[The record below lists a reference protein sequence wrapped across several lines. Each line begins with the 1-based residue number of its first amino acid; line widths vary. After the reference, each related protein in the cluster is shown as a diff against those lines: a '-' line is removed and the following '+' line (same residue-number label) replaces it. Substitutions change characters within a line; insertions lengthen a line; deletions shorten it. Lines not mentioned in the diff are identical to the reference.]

1 MRLDTTESL
10 RSSDVDE
17 LALAVGRSLG
27 PVRLRPAR
35 PNARLSARVTSR
47 RLLNVSITRM
57 YYDTDVRLE
66 LDRQR
71 QFYAIQIPITGNA
84 VVRSGAHRVRA
95 CPGRGSV
102 TAPAQP
108 WSILWSADCEQW
120 VVRIDTAPLLLHL
133 SDLLGRP
140 LPRPLTFDPVLDL
153 TSGRG
158 RTLYDNLVFMATQ
171 LNRTNSMFT
180 DSVVA
185 VANLEQSLMTGVLLA
200 AESNYRSLLDAP
212 GAATSSRVVNE
223 VVALIESHPEAPRTI
238 TELAREQGVS
248 VRSLE
253 RAFRRDLGATP
264 SAYLRQVRLRRAR
277 EVLLASSTDA
287 VTVGQIARRLGF
299 VHPGRFAVQYRRT
312 FGETP
317 SETLRG

>member
-10 RSSDVDE
+10 RSSDTDE
-17 LALAVGRSLG
+17 LRQVIGRSLC
-27 PVRLRPAR
+27 PVRLRPA
-35 PNARLSARVTSR
+35 NQSTELGARVTSR
-47 RLLNVSITRM
+47 RLLNVSLTRM
-57 YYDTDVRLE
+57 HYSVDARIE

-71 QFYAIQIPITGNA
+71 HFYALQVPISGTA
-84 VVRSGAHRVRA
+84 VVRTGTSRVRTS
-95 CPGRGSV
+95 PGRGSV
-102 TAPAQP
+102 VAPAQP
-108 WSILWSADCEQW
+108 WSILWSAGCEQW
-120 VVRIDTAPLLLHL
+120 VVGIDAAALKLHL

-158 RTLYDNLVFMATQ
+158 RTLYDNLAFMATQ
-171 LNRTNSMFT
+171 LNRTESMFT

-185 VANLEQSLMTGVLLA
+185 VANLEQGLMTGLLLA
-200 AESNYRSLLDAP
+200 AGSNYRELLDAP
-212 GAATSSRVVNE
+212 GSATSSRMVNE
-223 VVALIESHPEAPRTI
+223 IVTLIESHPEAPHTI
-238 TELAREQGVS
+238 AVLAREHGVS

-253 RAFRRDLGATP
+253 RAFRRDLGASP

-277 EVLLASSTDA
+277 EVLRTSTTDA
-287 VTVGQIARRLGF
+287 VTVGQVARRLGF
-299 VHPGRFAVQYRRT
+299 VHPGRFAVLYRRA

>member
-17 LALAVGRSLG
+17 LAEAVGRSLG

-35 PNARLSARVTSR
+35 PNAPLAARVTSR
-47 RLLNVSITRM
+47 RLLNVSIIRM

-71 QFYAIQIPITGNA
+71 QFYAVHIPITGSA
-84 VVRSGAHRVRA
+84 VVRSGARRVRA
-95 CPGRGSV
+95 SPGRGSV

-108 WSILWSADCEQW
+108 WSILWSAGCEQW
-120 VVRIDTAPLLLHL
+120 VVRIDAATLMLHL

-140 LPRPLTFDPVLDL
+140 LPLPLTFDPVLDL

-171 LNRTNSMFT
+171 LNRTNSLFT

-185 VANLEQSLMTGVLLA
+185 VANLEQGLMTGLLLA
-200 AESNYRSLLDAP
+200 AESNYRGLLDAP

-223 VVALIESHPEAPRTI
+223 VVALIESHPEAPRSI
-238 TELAREQGVS
+238 AELAREHGVS

-277 EVLLASSTDA
+277 EVLIASSTDA

-299 VHPGRFAVQYRRT
+299 VHQGRFAVLYRRA

>member
-10 RSSDVDE
+10 RSSDIDE
-17 LALAVGRSLG
+17 LTHAVGRSLG

-35 PNARLSARVTSR
+35 PNSPLSARVTSR
-47 RLLNVSITRM
+47 RLLNVSLTRL
-57 YYDTDVRLE
+57 YYDTDVRME

-71 QFYAIQIPITGNA
+71 QFYAVQIPITGSA
-84 VVRSGAHRVRA
+84 VVRSGARRVCA
-95 CPGRGSV
+95 APGRGSV

-108 WSILWSADCEQW
+108 WSILWSAGCEQW
-120 VVRIDTAPLLLHL
+120 VVRIDAAALKLHL

-153 TSGRG
+153 TSSRG

-171 LNRTNSMFT
+171 LNRTNSMFA

-185 VANLEQSLMTGVLLA
+185 VANLEQGLMTGLLLA
-200 AESNYRSLLDAP
+200 AESNYRGLLDAP
-212 GAATSSRVVNE
+212 GSATSSRVVNE
-223 VVALIESHPEAPRTI
+223 VVASIESHPEAPRTI
-238 TELAREQGVS
+238 TELARDHGVS

-277 EVLLASSTDA
+277 EVLRASSTDA
-287 VTVGQIARRLGF
+287 VTVGQIARSLGF
-299 VHPGRFAVQYRRT
+299 VHPGRFAVLYRQT
-312 FGETP
+312 FGEMP
-317 SETLRG
+317 SETLRS